1 MRLNH
6 SASPKLQKKSI
17 STILIVI
24 DALDECDEQDAER
37 LLPLF
42 LQEIHKVPN
51 LKVFFT
57 TLPEHHIHNVLLHYK
72 SHQLYWLHDIENLI
86 VEGDICRYLSHQLLL
101 QGVKAALPELDS
113 PPWTPSLLEL
123 DTLINTAGKFFV
135 ITSITI
141 KSLLDDRQCNPKAQ
155 MRDLMQVIT
164 VDKTG
169 VTPLNMLD
177 GVYTQILSVTIPSNS
192 SPETLT

>member
-24 DALDECDEQDAER
+24 DALDECDEQDAE

-72 SHQLYWLHDIENLI
+72 SHQLYWLHDIENLT

-192 SPETLT
+192 SPKTLT